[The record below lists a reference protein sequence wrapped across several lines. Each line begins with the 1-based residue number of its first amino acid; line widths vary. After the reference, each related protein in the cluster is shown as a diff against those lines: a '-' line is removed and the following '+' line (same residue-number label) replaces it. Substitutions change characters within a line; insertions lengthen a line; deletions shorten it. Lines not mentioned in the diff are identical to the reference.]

1 MSRLF
6 PGGKKRTSKNVFEVA
21 MKNPGPSMGWN
32 KFSMW
37 MAAAIIGCAVT
48 AFVTEWA
55 MDQIAQRMLYQN
67 QDFTIKQIDIDVNG
81 SLPQAEVLRWSGVR
95 KGQNLFQ
102 VNLQEVKEKL
112 MEVPYIG
119 DVTVESRMPD
129 TLKIHVEERQ
139 PVAVLVPKSMK
150 GYRLAQSVYYLD
162 ASSVVMKPKV
172 GERLKPL
179 PVLSGIDSEKVA
191 EGLRLKDSGVD
202 AALNL
207 LRLAEL
213 STTRQ
218 NLDLTE
224 IDVGTPGLLR
234 VKTKDSGWI
243 RFRNDYLSQQ
253 LKRLEVIYEYAQREN
268 KVVNT
273 VDLTPERNVPVTFFN

>member
-1 MSRLF
+1 L
-6 PGGKKRTSKNVFEVA
+6 K
-21 MKNPGPSMGWN
+21 
-32 KFSMW
+32 
-37 MAAAIIGCAVT
+37 
-48 AFVTEWA
+48 
-55 MDQIAQRMLYQN
+55 
-67 QDFTIKQIDIDVNG
+67 
-81 SLPQAEVLRWSGVR
+81 WSGGR

-102 VNLQEVKEKL
+102 VDLQQVKNNLMQ
-112 MEVPYIG
+112 VPYIG
-119 DVTVESRMPD
+119 DVTVECRMPD

-179 PVLSGIDSEKVA
+179 PILSGIDSEKVA
-191 EGLRLKDSGVD
+191 EGLRLKDAGVD